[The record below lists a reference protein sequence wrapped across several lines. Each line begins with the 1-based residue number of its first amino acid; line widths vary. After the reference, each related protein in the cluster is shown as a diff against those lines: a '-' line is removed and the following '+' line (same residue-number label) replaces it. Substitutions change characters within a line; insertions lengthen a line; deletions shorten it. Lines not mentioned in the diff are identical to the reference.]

1 MMMESK
7 KTRRQRSW
15 PKDIERLG
23 IHNSDNPTDTPPLG
37 AHAVYR
43 GPGAVKGGLQRGA
56 ARRDRTGYDPKSAS
70 R

>member
-23 IHNSDNPTDTPPLG
+23 IQYSDNPTDTRPLG
-37 AHAVYR
+37 AYAVYR
-43 GPGAVKGGLQRGA
+43 GPGAVKRALQRGA